1 MLLFLMYVHFS
12 GLTYWMRSVFPSNA
26 DTIEKIE
33 AKQFHLEWTISN
45 NGVKPSDKRE
55 EPENINNDKIEK
67 ELINEKYLYEETRL
81 QLMENIAN
89 LNLGHGKS
97 RKHKKYF
104 QFHCQIEGPQEK
116 SFQKKICKKVV
127 LCFHLKKSTRPNT
140 LPGRL

>member
-1 MLLFLMYVHFS
+1 
-12 GLTYWMRSVFPSNA
+12 MRSVFPSKA

-33 AKQFHLEWTISN
+33 AKQFHLELTISN

-116 SFQKKICKKVV
+116 SFQKKICKKIV